1 MIEEIPIPTPE
12 GRDLLVRV
20 QAVSL
25 CHSDVSIVDGII
37 PNLSLPLTIGHEA
50 ISVVESLGPNAAS
63 FGFKVGDR
71 IGAPLWHGMC
81 LECISCR
88 EQAPEFCPQ
97 GKMKGVTTGGYFAE
111 YALVD
116 PASAV
121 HVPDTDLALPGSL
134 APIFCAGITVW
145 DALRKAKL
153 EPNDT
158 VAIVGVGGLGA
169 LAAQYASGMGAKVIA
184 LDIHDEQLQN
194 LKSSGH
200 ADEIINTALAG
211 PENTPIKFSEVNK
224 GRMADVV
231 LVTTGAVPAYKTALS
246 IVRAEGRL
254 VAVGLPK
261 EEWSINLFTLTM
273 RSIKY
278 DNPRLFSPSIYSMSL
293 ANSISA

>member
-1 MIEEIPIPTPE
+1 MIEEIPIPIPK
-12 GRDLLVRV
+12 GRELLVRV

-25 CHSDVSIVDGII
+25 CHSDVSIVDGIV
-37 PNLSLPLTIGHEA
+37 PNLPLPLIIGHEA

-71 IGAPLWHGMC
+71 VGAPLWHGMC
-81 LECISCR
+81 LECIDCR
-88 EQAPEFCPQ
+88 EQAPEFCPKR
-97 GKMKGVTTGGYFAE
+97 KMKGVTTSGYFAE

-121 HVPDTDLALPGSL
+121 HVPNIDLPLPGHL

-145 DALRKAKL
+145 DALRRARL

-158 VAIVGVGGLGA
+158 VAIVGVGGLGT
-169 LAAQYASGMGAKVIA
+169 LAAQYAKGMGAKVIA
-184 LDIHDEQLQN
+184 LDVHDEQLQDLECN
-194 LKSSGH
+194 GH

-211 PENTPIKFSEVNK
+211 PENTPARLSELNK
-224 GRMADVV
+224 GRLADVV
-231 LVTTGAVPAYKTALS
+231 VVTSGAVPAYNTGLS

-254 VAVGLPK
+254 LAVGIPK
-261 EEWSINLFTLTM
+261 EEWPVNIATLTM

-278 DNPRLFSPSIYSMSL
+278 DDPRLLSPHSFFIGV
-293 ANSISA
+293 ANLTPV